1 MHAGLGLSVTNVSPY
16 HGVVTVDG
24 SWSREMAPGDTLEVR
39 RLERRLRVFRP
50 GHSFFKLLRTKLSW
64 GERKA

>member
-1 MHAGLGLSVTNVSPY
+1 VNVANVSPY
-16 HGVVTVDG
+16 HGVVNVDG
-24 SWSREMAPGDTLEVR
+24 HWSREMAPGDVVEVR

-50 GHSFFKLLRTKLSW
+50 GHSFFKILRQKLSW